1 MKVSDIG
8 EFKLIQRLHAIIKTR
23 CVPPVW
29 EEAGRYPL
37 VLDIGDDTAAWNTS
51 GSLELCTTDTLVHG
65 VHFTMRDAT
74 WREVGWKALAVNY
87 SDIASMGGVPLY
99 ILVSLGLPGETLVRD
114 VEELYSGM
122 LDLCQEYG
130 GVIVGGDIVA
140 SPVLFVTAAVTG
152 CTEDPVMRRDAA
164 RLGDLVAV
172 TGPLGTSSGGL
183 QMLARGLCFDHDT
196 MQTLREAHLRPRPCL
211 VAGRILAQHGVCC
224 SQDISD
230 GLVGDLGN
238 TCKASGVA
246 ARIQAER
253 VPLTSSLKEAF
264 PDEALGLALSGGE
277 DYELLFTA
285 PPDEMRAVLP
295 YLPSGAAVIGEL
307 IQGVPGTVVVV
318 DAFGHVVPVPLG
330 GWDHFVEAL
339 AT

>member
-23 CVPPVW
+23 SVSPVW
-29 EEAGRYPL
+29 EEAGRHPL
-37 VLDIGDDTAAWNTS
+37 ILDIGDDTAAWNTS
-51 GSLELCTTDTLVHG
+51 EGIELCTTDTLVHG

-99 ILVSLGLPGETLVRD
+99 ILVSLGLPGETLIQD

-122 LDLCQEYG
+122 LDLCEEYG

-140 SPVLFVTAAVTG
+140 SPVLFVTAAITG
-152 CTEDPVMRRDAA
+152 CTEGSVMRRDAA

-183 QMLARGLCFDHDT
+183 RMLASGLWFNHET

-211 VAGRILAQHGVCC
+211 VAGRILAQHGICC

-230 GLVGDLGN
+230 GLVRDLGN
-238 TCKASGVA
+238 TCEVSGVA
-246 ARIQAER
+246 TRIDAER
-253 VPLTSSLKEAF
+253 VPLAASLKEAF

-277 DYELLFTA
+277 DYQLLFTA
-285 PPDEMRAVLP
+285 PPDKMRDVLS
-295 YLPSGAAVIGEL
+295 YLPSGAAVIGEVVEG
-307 IQGVPGTVVVV
+307 IPGTVVVV
-318 DAFGHVVPVPLG
+318 DAYGRTIPTPFS
-330 GWDHFVEAL
+330 GWDHFLEAS